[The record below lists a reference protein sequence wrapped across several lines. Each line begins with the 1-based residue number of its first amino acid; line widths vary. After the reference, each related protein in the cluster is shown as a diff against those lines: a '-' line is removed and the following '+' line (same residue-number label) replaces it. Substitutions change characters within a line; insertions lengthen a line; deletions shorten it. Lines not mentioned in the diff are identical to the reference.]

1 MLLLGDVEKFVVIV
15 GIGCCRFDSEKIA
28 LNQFVN
34 MFGNL
39 QSITRPG
46 KTAISVCEPDG
57 LFCSAWVAESEFA
70 SFWVISCGEED
81 CSEEHPPNKIL
92 AAALVPTKAASRKK
106 FLLFIGVVSGEFVF
120 MTSPFVVQLCYL
132 GGCEYS

>member
-34 MFGNL
+34 RVL
-39 QSITRPG
+39 PDQE

-120 MTSPFVVQLCYL
+120 MTSPFVVQLYYL